1 MTMTYD
7 DSHYDAFFLLA
18 FDPPPIG
25 RPGCSVPAIHIGPS
39 GKLPQILLDGRLYSV
54 IGVTPSGWLSAV
66 GLGWCRFTG
75 ARETIPL
82 ISDACKPIQSR
93 LLDDRRR
100 FNAELRHHAARP
112 DNGFCAGL
120 PETDLGPGRSAIR
133 LDDITVPE
141 VSAAFQRFLD
151 DLGPDFDGRL
161 VGDLRVAAMPEGYVD
176 STLWWW
182 FARTWK
188 GEDG

>member
-7 DSHYDAFFLLA
+7 DSYYDALFLWA

-25 RPGCSVPAIHIGPS
+25 RPGRSVPAVRIAPHDKP
-39 GKLPQILLDGRLYSV
+39 PQIQVDGRLYPV
-54 IGVTPSGWLSAV
+54 IGVTPSGWLSTV

-75 ARETIPL
+75 TRETIPL
-82 ISDACKPIQSR
+82 IAGACKPVVSR
-93 LLDDRRR
+93 LLDDCRR
-100 FNAELRHHAARP
+100 FNAALHRYMALP
-112 DNGFCAGL
+112 DTGFCAGL
-120 PETDLGPGRSAIR
+120 PETDLGTGRSAIR

-141 VSAAFQRFLD
+141 VRTALQRFLD

-161 VGDLRVAAMPEGYVD
+161 VGDLRVAAMPEGYLD